1 MKAMKIL
8 VFFLCCLPLKPALS
22 RHSRYHAIFSLGDS
36 HSDTGNYPRT
46 EAVAFQVIKSLPYGE
61 TFFRNATGRCSDGRL
76 IVDFIAEAFGLPYLP
91 PYLAVAK
98 GPHVRIR
105 KGVNFAVA
113 GASAINSSFFS
124 AQKIALWTNDSL
136 SVQLGWFKNLK
147 SSLCTTEQECDEY
160 FKKSLFLVGEIGE
173 NDYNFPALSGQS
185 IKQLRA
191 LVPLVVGAITRA
203 VSMLIEEGA
212 VDLMVPGQ
220 LPVGCTS
227 MFLTV
232 FQSANESAYDNRTGC
247 LKAYDAFFKYHNNYL
262 KQELQN
268 LREQYPHAR
277 IMYADYYG
285 AAMTI
290 YRSPKHY
297 GFYGGTPRAC
307 CGGGG
312 PHNFNTTAVCGQI
325 GATACKDP
333 SAFMDWDGIH
343 FTESAYHHIAKGVI
357 NGGFTSPPL
366 LS

>member
-1 MKAMKIL
+1 MKAVKIL
-8 VFFLCCLPLKPALS
+8 FFFLCCLSSKLALS
-22 RHSRYHAIFSLGDS
+22 RHGRYHAIFNLGDS

-46 EAVAFQVIKSLPYGE
+46 AAVAFQVIKSLPYGE
-61 TFFRNATGRCSDGRL
+61 TFFQNATGRCSNGRL

-98 GPHVRIR
+98 GPTVRT
-105 KGVNFAVA
+105 GVNFAVA
-113 GASAINSSFFS
+113 GASAIDSSFFS
-124 AQKIALWTNDSL
+124 AQNISLWTNDSL

-147 SSLCTTEQECDEY
+147 SSLCTTKQECDKY

-185 IKQLRA
+185 MKQLRA
-191 LVPLVVGAITRA
+191 LVPLVVGATTRT

-212 VDLMVPGQ
+212 VDLVVAGQ

-227 MFLTV
+227 MFLTL
-232 FQSANESAYDNRTGC
+232 FQSANVSAYDKRTGC
-247 LKAYDAFFKYHNNYL
+247 LKTYNNFLKYHNKYL

-277 IMYADYYG
+277 IIYADYYG
-285 AAMTI
+285 AAMSI
-290 YRSPKHY
+290 YRSPKKY
-297 GFYGGTPRAC
+297 GFYGGTPGAC

-312 PHNFNTTAVCGQI
+312 PYNFNTTAVCGQT
-325 GATACKDP
+325 GATPCKDP
-333 SAFMDWDGIH
+333 SAFVDWDGIH
-343 FTESAYHHIAKGVI
+343 FTESAYHHIAKGLI
-357 NGGFTSPPL
+357 FGGFTSPPL

>member
-8 VFFLCCLPLKPALS
+8 VFFFCCLSLRSALS
-22 RHSRYHAIFSLGDS
+22 SHSRYDAIFNLGDS

-46 EAVAFQVIKSLPYGE
+46 DATAFLVIKSLPYGE
-61 TFFRNATGRCSDGRL
+61 TFFRRPTGRCSNGRL

-98 GPHVRIR
+98 GARVRT
-105 KGVNFAVA
+105 GVNFAVT
-113 GASAINSSFFS
+113 GATAVDPSYFY
-124 AQKIALWTNDSL
+124 AQKIGQQLWTNDSL

-147 SSLCTTEQECDEY
+147 KSLCTTKQACDEH
-160 FKKSLFLVGEIGE
+160 FKKSLFMIGEIGE
-173 NDYNFPALSGQS
+173 NDYMFSLLSGRS

-191 LVPLVVGAITRA
+191 FVPLVVGAITRA
-203 VSMLIEEGA
+203 ISVLIEEGA
-212 VDLMVPGQ
+212 VDLMVSGQ

-232 FQSANESAYDNRTGC
+232 FQSTNESAYDKRTGC
-247 LKAYDAFFKYHNNYL
+247 LKAYNAFFKYHNNYL
-262 KQELQN
+262 KQKLEN
-268 LREQYPHAR
+268 LRQQYPHAR

-285 AAMTI
+285 VAMSI

-312 PHNFNTTAVCGQI
+312 PHNFNTTAVCGQT
-325 GATACKDP
+325 GATPCKDP
-333 SAFMDWDGIH
+333 SAFADWDGIH
-343 FTESAYHHIAKGVI
+343 FTESAYHHIAKGLI
-357 NGGFTSPPL
+357 SGGFTSPPL